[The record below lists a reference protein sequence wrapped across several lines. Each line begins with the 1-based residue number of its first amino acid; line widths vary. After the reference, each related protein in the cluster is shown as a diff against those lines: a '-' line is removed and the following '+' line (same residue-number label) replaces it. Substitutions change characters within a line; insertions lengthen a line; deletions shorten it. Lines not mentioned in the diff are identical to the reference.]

1 MDLGNTLAFLVVPYI
16 TLTIFIVGHL
26 LRYLT
31 DRYKWNSKSSE
42 FLEKKQLFFGTT
54 IFHWGILLTLLGHA
68 GGLLIPQRFF
78 DIVGINGA
86 THTTIAHVSGI
97 VVGSAALIG
106 LGLLLYRR
114 LSILRIKL
122 TTSLNDFI
130 TLIGLILVVGAGL
143 YNVFFGDF
151 YVLDTVAPWIRGI
164 VAFSPDPALMRN
176 VPLSYKMH
184 ILGAL
189 IFLAFSPFSRLV
201 HIWSAPFSYFFR
213 SWIIFRR
220 NVIES

>member
-1 MDLGNTLAFLVVPYI
+1 MDLGNTLAFVVFPYI
-16 TLTIFIVGHL
+16 TLTIFTMGHL
-26 LRYLT
+26 SRYLT

-42 FLEKKQLFFGTT
+42 FLEKKQLFFGAT

-68 GGLLIPQRFF
+68 GGLLVPQRLL
-78 DIVGINGA
+78 DMAGIDGA
-86 THTTIAHVSGI
+86 THTTIAHLSGI

-114 LSILRIKL
+114 MSVLRIKL
-122 TTSLNDFI
+122 TTSVNDFI
-130 TLIGLILVVGAGL
+130 TIAGLIFVVGAGL

-164 VAFSPDPALMRN
+164 ITFSPDPALMQS
-176 VPLSYKMH
+176 VPLSYKIH

-189 IFLAFSPFSRLV
+189 TLLAFSPFSRLV
-201 HIWSAPFSYFFR
+201 HIWSAPFSYFLR
-213 SWIIFRR
+213 SWIVFRR
-220 NVIES
+220 NAIG

>member
-1 MDLGNTLAFLVVPYI
+1 MDLGNTLAFLVFPYV
-16 TLTIFIVGHL
+16 TLTIFTAGHL
-26 LRYLT
+26 SRYLT

-54 IFHWGILLTLLGHA
+54 IFHGGILLTFFGHA
-68 GGLLIPQRFF
+68 GGLLVPQRLL
-78 DIVGINGA
+78 DMVGIDGA
-86 THTTIAHVSGI
+86 THTTIAHLSGI

-114 LSILRIKL
+114 MSILRIKL
-122 TTSLNDFI
+122 TTSVNDFI
-130 TLIGLILVVGAGL
+130 TLLGLIFVVGAGL

-164 VAFSPDPALMRN
+164 LTFTPDPALMQG
-176 VPLSYKMH
+176 VPLSYKIH

-189 IFLAFSPFSRLV
+189 SLLAFSPFSRLV
-201 HIWSAPFSYFFR
+201 HIWSAPFSYFLR
-213 SWIIFRR
+213 SWIVFRR
-220 NVIES
+220 NVAE